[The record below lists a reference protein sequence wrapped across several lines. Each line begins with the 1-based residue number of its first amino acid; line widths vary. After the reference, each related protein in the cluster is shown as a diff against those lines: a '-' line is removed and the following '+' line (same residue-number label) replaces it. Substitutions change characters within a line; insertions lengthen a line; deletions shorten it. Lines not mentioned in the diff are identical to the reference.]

1 MHNVAQMSI
10 FLGRAAVCLSADA
23 DSLGE
28 VFEDRHRILPVDA
41 GIGDTDTR
49 LESGGTLGRNFLV
62 ALVDV
67 GLDHDTNN
75 GLFTL
80 T

>member
-1 MHNVAQMSI
+1 M
-10 FLGRAAVCLSADA
+10 SADA

-28 VFEDRHRILPVDA
+28 ILEDRHRVLPVDA
-41 GIGDTDTR
+41 GICDADTR
-49 LESGGTLGRNFLV
+49 LESGGALGRNFLV

-75 GLFTL
+75 GLLTL